1 MIGCPVETNR
11 YSAAIS
17 ATAKTGGTMR
27 AVHCLAETTL
37 TLRRCREIIESIW
50 PGGFLAAMG

>member
-1 MIGCPVETNR
+1 MPALAIGCPVETNR

-27 AVHCLAETTL
+27 AVHRFAKTTL
-37 TLRRCREIIESIW
+37 TLNSSVRLRIER
-50 PGGFLAAMG
+50 GLLD